1 MPSSKAGGGKNKK
14 QPAEITY
21 NIIEGTTA
29 DDVITTDET
38 ADFQTTA
45 GADEIFG
52 LAGTDVIDGGDGD
65 DIVHGGDDWDIL
77 SGGSGNDTIYGDAGD
92 DFIFADA
99 GSDTIDGGDGYDTLT
114 YYGELD
120 VDYSISELTEIQG
133 KGRDRT
139 EVVVGY
145 QVASLDGSGDV
156 DTIYNVEEI
165 VFISAPPGGDIV
177 TQGDLLRTY
186 YGSAVTFD
194 VLANDYI
201 LGGNLGEGLELTNIL
216 DIQIDLDGDGVN
228 DFDLI
233 PDDATLAD
241 FQGAEGVTLTDGSI
255 LYLNPDGTLTWD
267 PNGAYDTKPGSGE
280 PFPSIYFWYEASD
293 IDGNTAYGDVSIGVT
308 YDVPLGTIEF
318 EYMQIY
324 DQGLADIFGWY
335 FYVDGPEDNY
345 EFFVTQLSTA
355 GGGIIEDRDVEA
367 NGDFNYD
374 FDADDEYR
382 VWTDVDGTTHEM
394 NVVNQNDQLFNLQ
407 SITFTGVDEGDMV
420 TIEYYSLDGSSK
432 LGEDVVNFDLL
443 TPVATPDGDYY
454 VYYTD
459 ETDIGQVSVI
469 ADAGD
474 EVFVDDL
481 VLV

>member
-1 MPSSKAGGGKNKK
+1 MPSSKAGGGGKK
-14 QPAEITY
+14 KPPAEPIY
-21 NIIEGTTA
+21 NIINGTA
-29 DDVITTDET
+29 GDDLITTDPVV
-38 ADFQTTA
+38 DFIATS

-65 DIVHGGDDWDIL
+65 DILHGGDDGDVL
-77 SGGSGNDTIYGDAGD
+77 SGGNGNDTIYGDGGD
-92 DFIFADA
+92 DFVFADD
-99 GSDTIDGGDGYDTLT
+99 GSDTIDGGDGYDTLI

-120 VDYSISELTEIQG
+120 VDYSFSEITEMQG

-145 QVASLDGSGDV
+145 QVTSLDGSGDV
-156 DTIYNVEEI
+156 DSIYNVEEI
-165 VFISAPPGGDIV
+165 VFISTPPGGDIV
-177 TQGDLLRTY
+177 TRGDLVRTRHD
-186 YGSAVTFD
+186 SDVTID

-201 LGGNLGEGLELTNIL
+201 LGGNLGEGLEITGIL
-216 DIQIDLDGDGVN
+216 DIQIDLNGDGVN

-233 PDDATLAD
+233 PDGATLAG
-241 FQGAEGVTLTDGSI
+241 FQSPDGVTLTDGSI

-267 PNGAYDTKPGSGE
+267 PNGVYDSKPGSGE

-308 YDVPLGTIEF
+308 YDAPLGTIEF

-335 FYVDGPEDNY
+335 FYVDGPAGNY

-355 GGGIIEDRDVEA
+355 DGGKIEDRDVAA
-367 NGDFNYD
+367 NGNFNYD
-374 FDADDEYR
+374 FDADAEYR
-382 VWTDVDGTTHEM
+382 VWTDADGTTHEM
-394 NVVNQNDQLFNLQ
+394 NVVNQNDQLFNLE
-407 SITFTGVDEGDMV
+407 SITFTGVDEGDGV
-420 TIEYYSLDGSSK
+420 TIEYYSLDGETK

-454 VYYTD
+454 IYYTD